1 ADGVGAAVG
10 DGSVFASAGGG
21 VGAGAGGAG
30 VSGAGGAASGLGPLE
45 RAGPHVFLGSVP
57 ARNAMVTGLRHVPAA
72 ERSTGTTTTP
82 SGIGK
87 SSTGLP
93 ASASFMNAVQM
104 GTATLDPVSSF
115 PRLRGLS

>member
-1 ADGVGAAVG
+1 MQ
-10 DGSVFASAGGG
+10 
-21 VGAGAGGAG
+21 
-30 VSGAGGAASGLGPLE
+30 
-45 RAGPHVFLGSVP
+45 VP
-57 ARNAMVTGLRHVPAA
+57 EA

-87 SSTGLP
+87 SSTGFP
-93 ASASFMNAVQM
+93 ESASFMNAVQM